1 MIQQKEIHKGQEEK
15 LIGEEKQ
22 NVWVGHKGMPGF
34 FLQPTLIPY
43 RSNGLRALGDTLAE
57 GKARCSWA
65 AGQGG
70 WLLLSHGYPH
80 GIQALAAASD
90 HPLNRKEAGKQ
101 TNADT
106 HIDMHTVGQHEKHH
120 RSGGKL

>member
-1 MIQQKEIHKGQEEK
+1 M
-15 LIGEEKQ
+15 
-22 NVWVGHKGMPGF
+22 VGHKGILGF
-34 FLQPTLIPY
+34 FLQPTQIPY

-57 GKARCSWA
+57 GKASCSWA

-90 HPLNRKEAGKQ
+90 HPLNRREAGKQ
-101 TNADT
+101 TSTDT
-106 HIDMHTVGQHEKHH
+106 HIDMHTVGQYEKHH
-120 RSGGKL
+120 RLGGKL